1 MLAHSIPFSLDH
13 PADFFAQF
21 AAAPAVFALR
31 GADQSAEP
39 YVSKTANLRKRLQ
52 RLLAPPESQS
62 KRLNLR
68 ERTATIAYSLTGSD
82 FESVLLLYQTLRQEF
97 PETYQKRL
105 RLRPAPVV
113 RFNLENEYP
122 RAYVTTRIGKMSG
135 RSLYYG
141 PFRSRAVAE
150 KFLHDSLDLFKMRR
164 CTFDLNPDPSFP
176 GCVYSEMKMCLA
188 PCFKGCTDEAYAVE
202 VARVQEYFDSGGQS
216 LLRELEAERERLSAE
231 LDFEAAAAQHAKIAK
246 IKGILS
252 ACDDICG
259 RLDRFD
265 AVILQPAAEGKSISL
280 FRFHG
285 GELLGPA
292 LVAMESESAEQ
303 GHVEAEGVES
313 HGADSR
319 NKEPDTPK
327 SEDQQSATDSDNSSQ
342 PTSTEPLS
350 AQTLD
355 RRIRAALESLEA
367 TGSSSAQRLGQELA
381 ILKRWYYRTH
391 KVGEIFF
398 ANDKGELP
406 LRRIA
411 RGATRVHRGEKEA
424 PLLAQAEQRP
434 LTN

>member
-1 MLAHSIPFSLDH
+1 LTHSIPFSTDH

-31 GADQSAEP
+31 SADKAAEP
-39 YVSKTANLRKRLQ
+39 YVSKTTNLRKRLQ

-68 ERTATIAYSLTGSD
+68 ERTVTIEYCLTGSD
-82 FESVLLLYQTLRQEF
+82 FESVLLLYRTLRQEF
-97 PETYQKRL
+97 PDTYQKRL

-113 RFNLENEYP
+113 RLNLQNEYP
-122 RAYVTTRIGKMSG
+122 RAYVTTRIGKITG

-141 PFRSRAVAE
+141 PFRSRAVAD
-150 KFLHDSLDLFKMRR
+150 KFLNDSLDLFKMRR

-188 PCFKGCTDEAYAVE
+188 PCFKGCTDEAYAAE

-216 LLRELEAERERLSAE
+216 LLSELEAERERLSAE
-231 LDFEAAAAQHAKIAK
+231 LDFEGAAAQHAKVAK
-246 IKGILS
+246 IKAILS

-259 RLDRFD
+259 RLDRLD
-265 AVILQPAAEGKSISL
+265 GVILQPSVEAKSIAL

-285 GELLGPA
+285 GELLGP
-292 LVAMESESAEQ
+292 VPVPM
-303 GHVEAEGVES
+303 EAEAVPENMG
-313 HGADSR
+313 
-319 NKEPDTPK
+319 
-327 SEDQQSATDSDNSSQ
+327 SENIISENIIPENIESQ
-342 PTSTEPLS
+342 P
-350 AQTLD
+350 AQDPANLPPQETHADTLPAQKLD
-355 RRIRAALESLEA
+355 SRIRAALESLVTSE
-367 TGSSSAQRLGQELA
+367 SPSAQRFSHELA

-398 ANDKGELP
+398 ANDRGELP

-411 RGATRVHRGEKEA
+411 RGATRVYRGEKETLV
-424 PLLAQAEQRP
+424 PPTVKEQQP
-434 LTN
+434 S

>member
-1 MLAHSIPFSLDH
+1 LLAHSIPFSTDH

-31 GADQSAEP
+31 GPDEGTEP

-68 ERTATIAYSLTGSD
+68 ERTATIAYLLTGSD

-97 PETYQKRL
+97 PDSYQKRL
-105 RLRPAPVV
+105 RLRPSPVI

-122 RAYVTTRIGKMSG
+122 RAYVTTRIGKLRG

-141 PFRSRAVAE
+141 PFRSRAVAD
-150 KFLHDSLDLFKMRR
+150 KFLNDSLDLFKMRR

-188 PCFKGCTDEAYAVE
+188 PCFKGCTDEAYAAE
-202 VARVQEYFDSGGQS
+202 VTRVQEYFDSGGQS
-216 LLRELEAERERLSAE
+216 LLRELEAERERLSAH
-231 LDFEAAAAQHAKIAK
+231 LDFEAAAAQHAKVAK

-259 RLDRFD
+259 RLDRLD
-265 AVILQPAAEGKSISL
+265 AVIIQPSAEAKSVAL
-280 FRFHG
+280 FRLHG

-292 LVAMESESAEQ
+292 PVHMEAESVVSENTESENQTHPVQDPAIPPPQAHAET
-303 GHVEAEGVES
+303 V
-313 HGADSR
+313 
-319 NKEPDTPK
+319 PP
-327 SEDQQSATDSDNSSQ
+327 
-342 PTSTEPLS
+342 
-350 AQTLD
+350 QTLD
-355 RRIRAALESLEA
+355 NRIRAALESLV
-367 TGSSSAQRLGQELA
+367 TSGSLSAQRFSQELS

-398 ANDKGELP
+398 TNDRGELP

-411 RGATRVHRGEKEA
+411 RGATRVYRGEKEA
-424 PLLAQAEQRP
+424 PSTPAKESQPTEINESQ
-434 LTN
+434 

>member
-1 MLAHSIPFSLDH
+1 LLTHSIPFSSAH

-31 GADQSAEP
+31 GAEEAAEP
-39 YVSKTANLRKRLQ
+39 YVSKTTNLRKRLQ

-68 ERTATIAYSLTGSD
+68 ERTATIEYSLTGSD

-97 PETYQKRL
+97 PDTYQKRL

-122 RAYVTTRIGKMSG
+122 RAYITTRIGKLGG

-141 PFRSRAVAE
+141 PFRSRAVAD
-150 KFLHDSLDLFKMRR
+150 KFLNDSLDLFKMRR

-188 PCFKGCTDEAYAVE
+188 PCFKGCTDEAYAAE
-202 VARVQEYFDSGGQS
+202 VVRVQEYFDSGGQS
-216 LLRELEAERERLSAE
+216 LLRDLEAERERLSVE

-246 IKGILS
+246 IKAILS

-265 AVILQPAAEGKSISL
+265 AVIIQPSAEAKSVAL
-280 FRFHG
+280 FRFHE

-292 LVAMESESAEQ
+292 PVAMEA
-303 GHVEAEGVES
+303 EAEPQPVQYPANPQPQET
-313 HGADSR
+313 HAD
-319 NKEPDTPK
+319 TV
-327 SEDQQSATDSDNSSQ
+327 SAHK
-342 PTSTEPLS
+342 
-350 AQTLD
+350 LD
-355 RRIRAALESLEA
+355 VHVRAALESLVIS
-367 TGSSSAQRLGQELA
+367 GSSSAQRFSQELA

-398 ANDKGELP
+398 ANDRGELP
-406 LRRIA
+406 LLRIA
-411 RGATRVHRGEKEA
+411 RGATRVYRGEKETPVLPQLEQHPGA
-424 PLLAQAEQRP
+424 PEVF
-434 LTN
+434 